1 MRAKLIG
8 MMEILEEK
16 RNMLREPY
24 SKSLGEG
31 IFELRCKFGNDITR
45 VLYFFIYERKIILT
59 NGFIKKTRKTPIEQ
73 IQTAK
78 ARRKDFLERMEQNEN
93 V

>member
-1 MRAKLIG
+1 MKKF
-8 MMEILEEK
+8 EI
-16 RNMLREPY
+16 
-24 SKSLGEG
+24 
-31 IFELRCKFGNDITR
+31 IFFTR

-78 ARRKDFLERMEQNEN
+78 ARRKDFLERMEKNEN

>member
-1 MRAKLIG
+1 MISQ
-8 MMEILEEK
+8 EF
-16 RNMLREPY
+16 Y
-24 SKSLGEG
+24 
-31 IFELRCKFGNDITR
+31 
-45 VLYFFIYERKIILT
+45 IYERKIILT

-78 ARRKDFLERMEQNEN
+78 ARRKDFLERMEKNEN